1 MITVPFQQQ
10 FTWRKLGYLYYTN
23 SLDYRAVLEQN
34 PQWTVTE
41 LPPLGATLSL
51 PNVQN
56 TTGGLVQSSFVYG
69 LPQNTAADDIFPFDT
84 EDSYAIALNRYTVT
98 GVQNRVTL
106 NGLTFDSDQAI
117 SGLQ

>member
-51 PNVQN
+51 PNVKS
-56 TTGGLVQSSFVYG
+56 TTGGLVQSSFVFG
-69 LPQNTAADDIFPFDT
+69 LPQNTTAEEIYPFNTQD
-84 EDSYAIALNRYTVT
+84 EYAQSLVRYTVA
-98 GVQNRVTL
+98 GVQNRVAL
-106 NGLTFDSDQAI
+106 NGLTLDSDQAVY
-117 SGLQ
+117 GFQ